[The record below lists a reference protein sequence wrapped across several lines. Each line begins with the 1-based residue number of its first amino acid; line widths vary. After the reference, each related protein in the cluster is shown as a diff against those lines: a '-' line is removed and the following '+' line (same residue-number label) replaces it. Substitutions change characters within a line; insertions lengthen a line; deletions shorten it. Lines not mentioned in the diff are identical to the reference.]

1 MNNACLGKT
10 MVPLALCVGLAMP
23 ALAAEA
29 GQLAPN
35 AIAPLALASRWAHIL
50 AAAVMLGGAVF
61 LRFVLMPSVTEAFGP
76 EGHAKL
82 RPVLMPRW
90 KRIVHVC
97 IALFLVSGFY
107 NYIVVTA
114 PKHPG
119 DALYHALFGV
129 KFLLALAVFALAS
142 MIVSTREKVNPIRRK
157 TPLWLAVTIALAV
170 AVVLIGG
177 VMKLR

>member
-1 MNNACLGKT
+1 MHNPACRRIICLF
-10 MVPLALCVGLAMP
+10 ALCIALGAP
-23 ALAAEA
+23 ALAADA

-35 AIAPLALASRWAHIL
+35 PISPLALVSRWAHVL
-50 AAAVMLGGAVF
+50 AAVVMLGGAVF
-61 LRFVLMPSVTEAFGP
+61 LRFVLMPSVTEAFGQ

-82 RPVLMPRW
+82 RLVLMPRW
-90 KRIVHVC
+90 KRIVHAC
-97 IALFLVSGFY
+97 IALFLISGFY

-119 DALYHALFGV
+119 DALYHVLFGV
-129 KFLLALAVFALAS
+129 NFLLALAVFALAS
-142 MIVSTREKVNPIRRK
+142 MIVSTREKVNPVRRK

-170 AVVLIGG
+170 AAVLIGG